1 MTVSEQR
8 RFAVFDIDGTL
19 FRWQLFHEL
28 VQELA
33 LAGVFPQ
40 TTFQDATLAWNKW
53 RGGELKFSEY
63 EPIIIDTLVRYL
75 PLVPVAAFEAACDK
89 VIAQSG
95 HKLYYYPKKLLR
107 DLQKQGYVIIAI
119 SGSQQELLERFGQKY
134 GFDIVVGALY
144 ERKGNHFTGTITRK
158 TVGRKNT
165 ILRQLVEE
173 HSLTLEGS
181 YAIGDSDGDIQT
193 LELVENPIAFNP
205 SAELFEHAK
214 TQDWPIVIERKNIA
228 YRLEGQGAALVL
240 AETIVY

>member
-1 MTVSEQR
+1 MAKQR

-40 TTFQDATLAWNKW
+40 TTFQDAALAWNKW

-63 EPIIIDTLVRYL
+63 EPIIIDTLMHYL
-75 PLVPVAAFEAACDK
+75 PLVPVTTFEATCDK

-95 HKLYYYPKKLLR
+95 HKLYYYPKKLLH
-107 DLQKQGYVIIAI
+107 DLQEKGYVIIAI

-158 TVGRKNT
+158 TVGRKND
-165 ILRQLVEE
+165 ILRELVQK
-173 HSLTLEGS
+173 HGLTWEGS
-181 YAIGDSDGDIQT
+181 YSIGDSDGDIQT
-193 LELVENPIAFNP
+193 LELVDHPIAFNP

-214 TQDWPIVIERKNIA
+214 AQDWPIVIERKNIV
-228 YRLEGQGAALVL
+228 YRLEGEGAALVL